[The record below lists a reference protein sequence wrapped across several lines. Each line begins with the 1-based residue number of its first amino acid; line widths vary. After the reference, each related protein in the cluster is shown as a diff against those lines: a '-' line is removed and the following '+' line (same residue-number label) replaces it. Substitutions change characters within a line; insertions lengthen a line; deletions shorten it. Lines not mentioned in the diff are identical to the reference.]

1 MHNAKQTCFFLKQ
14 RVFIVNEDIKKRKE
28 NDFRPDNTDS
38 LVIVILSRLFKWQ
51 KKMELSIDG
60 NTSGAL

>member
-1 MHNAKQTCFFLKQ
+1 MFFLKQ

-28 NDFRPDNTDS
+28 NYFRPDNTDS

-51 KKMELSIDG
+51 KKKKMELPIDG